1 VLFSTFPGDT
11 DYIFSVSAQMGRQN
25 FRHGKF
31 LLSRLLG
38 VDKRF
43 LSNEHN
49 WNDHVYVAK
58 LIFLVNA
65 NIFARNLEIPTSC
78 EK

>member
-1 VLFSTFPGDT
+1 MFITFPGDT
-11 DYIFSVSAQMGRQN
+11 DYIYSVSAHMGRQN
-25 FRHGKF
+25 YRHGKF
-31 LLSRLLG
+31 LLNRLLG

-43 LSNEHN
+43 LSNDHN
-49 WNDHVYVAK
+49 WNDQIYIAK

-65 NIFARNLEIPTSC
+65 NLFAKNLEIPNSC

>member
-1 VLFSTFPGDT
+1 M
-11 DYIFSVSAQMGRQN
+11 ARQN
-25 FRHGKF
+25 YKHGKF
-31 LLSRLLG
+31 LLNRLLG

-43 LSNEHN
+43 LTNDHN
-49 WNDHVYVAK
+49 WNDSVYIAK

-65 NIFARNLEIPTSC
+65 NTIGNNIEIPGSC